1 MDDLS
6 SIASNPSSVRSSSTR
21 SSISQQS
28 RTSSRQPIPVSSIQL
43 GLGNN
48 QSKIINQQVSFDF
61 NYIDGSRPPSGTG
74 PRQQRASSRGSS
86 TASSSS
92 TSSAKRVLR

>member
-43 GLGNN
+43 GLGNH
-48 QSKIINQQVSFDF
+48 SKIINYELSFDF

-92 TSSAKRVLR
+92 TSSAKRVVR

>member
-1 MDDLS
+1 LDDLS

-43 GLGNN
+43 GLGN
-48 QSKIINQQVSFDF
+48 QSKIINHELSLDF

-92 TSSAKRVLR
+92 TSSAKRVVR